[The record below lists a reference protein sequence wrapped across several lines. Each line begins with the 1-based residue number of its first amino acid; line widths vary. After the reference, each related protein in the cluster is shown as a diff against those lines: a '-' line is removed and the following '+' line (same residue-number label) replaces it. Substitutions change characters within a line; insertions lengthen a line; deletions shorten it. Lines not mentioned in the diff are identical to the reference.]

1 MKRLMEKLIM
11 YHEIHRLNREGIRP
25 NQIAK
30 YLVLDTRT
38 VKKILAQSEQEYL
51 DYQESL
57 SSRDKVLDPYE
68 VFIKS
73 RLEACSEAS
82 AAQVHD
88 WLKEHFSDLP
98 DVTEKT
104 VFNFVLH
111 VRGKHG
117 IPKPFCNQRDYEK
130 VDELPY
136 GKQAQVDFGEYNM
149 TTEDN
154 KRKKV
159 YFFCMSLSRSRFKF
173 LWLSEKPFT
182 TLMTILAH
190 EKAFQYFG
198 GIPEIIVYD
207 QDTLFLVNE
216 NKGELILTDAF
227 RIYVAHRGYKLHF
240 CRKSDPQSKGKI
252 ENVVKYVKYNFLR
265 GRIFVDIDT
274 LNGQGMAWLSR
285 TANAKEHAGIKKI
298 PDQQWQIEKE
308 FLNPVNEIFIPQ
320 EAMKPVTIRKDNV
333 INYKSNYYRVPLETY
348 QGSGTKAWIEI
359 SDDNRLMIYDA
370 DNNQIASHQ
379 ISTGKGQTIG
389 GNHYKRDR
397 SLKIDQIIDQLS
409 SLFDDPDQ
417 AKGYLEE
424 IRKKMPRNIRDQA
437 LHIEKQIKR
446 FDMDVI
452 NRSLVFCVENKIFRA
467 TDFESVAEKFH
478 AENQQS
484 VEPSI
489 PITINTLNHAEYKIT
504 PDKSDISDYQS
515 LMN

>member
-1 MKRLMEKLIM
+1 MKRLMDKLIM
-11 YHEIHRLNREGIRP
+11 YHEIHRLYREGNRP
-25 NQIAK
+25 SQIAR

-38 VKKILAQSEQEYL
+38 VKKILIQSEQEYL
-51 DYQESL
+51 DYQESM

-68 VFIKS
+68 VFVKG
-73 RLEACSEAS
+73 RLESCPDAS

-98 DVTEKT
+98 IVTEKT
-104 VFNFVLH
+104 VFNFVLM

-182 TLMTILAH
+182 TLMTIIAH
-190 EKAFQYFG
+190 EKAFEYFG

-207 QDTLFLVNE
+207 QDTLMLVNE

-227 RIYVAHRGYKLHF
+227 RSYVAYRGFKLHF

-252 ENVVKYVKYNFLR
+252 ENVVRYVKYNFLR

-298 PDQQWQIEKE
+298 PHQQWLIEKE
-308 FLNPVNEIFIPQ
+308 LLSPVSEMFMPK
-320 EAMKPVTIRKDNV
+320 EAMKSVAIRKDNV
-333 INYKSNYYRVPLETY
+333 INYKSNYYRVPLGTY
-348 QGSGTKAWIEI
+348 RGPDTKAWIEI
-359 SDDNRLMIYDA
+359 SDDNKLMIYDK
-370 DNNQIASHQ
+370 DDNQIASHQ
-379 ISTGKGQTIG
+379 ISTGKGRTIG
-389 GNHYKRDR
+389 GSHYKRDR
-397 SLKIDQIIDQLS
+397 SSKIDQLIDQLS
-409 SLFDDPDQ
+409 GLFKDPGQ
-417 AKGYLEE
+417 AKVYLEE

-446 FDMDVI
+446 FDIDVI
-452 NRSLVFCVENKIFRA
+452 NHSLAFCIENKIFRA

-478 AENQQS
+478 AEKQQ
-484 VEPSI
+484 
-489 PITINTLNHAEYKIT
+489 PIELSMPVTINTLNHAEYKIT
-504 PDKSDISDYQS
+504 PDKSNISDYQS

>member
-1 MKRLMEKLIM
+1 MKRLMDKLIM
-11 YHEIHRLNREGIRP
+11 YHEIHRFYREGIRP
-25 NQIAK
+25 NQIARQMA
-30 YLVLDTRT
+30 LDTRT
-38 VKKILAQSEQEYL
+38 VKKILAMNEQEYL
-51 DYQESL
+51 DYQERL
-57 SSRDKVLDPYE
+57 SIRDKVLDPYE
-68 VFIKS
+68 GFVRT
-73 RLEACSEAS
+73 RLEACPEAS

-88 WLKEHFSDLP
+88 WLKEHLSDLP

-104 VFNFVLH
+104 VFNFVLM

-117 IPKPFCNQRDYEK
+117 IPKPFCNHRDYEM
-130 VDELPY
+130 VEQTPY
-136 GKQAQVDFGEYNM
+136 GYQAQVDFGEYNM

-159 YFFCMSLSRSRFKF
+159 YFFCMSLSYSRFKF

-182 TLMTILAH
+182 TLMTIIAH
-190 EKAFQYFG
+190 EKAFQHFG

-207 QDTLFLVNE
+207 QDTLMLVDE

-227 RIYVAHRGYKLHF
+227 RSYVAYRGFKLHF

-265 GRIFVDIDT
+265 GRMFVNIDI

-285 TANAKEHAGIKKI
+285 TANAKEHAATKKI
-298 PDQQWQIEKE
+298 PHQQWLIEKE
-308 FLNPVNEIFIPQ
+308 YLHPVSEIFTPQ
-320 EAMKPVTIRKDNV
+320 EALKSVTVTKVNV
-333 INYKSNYYRVPLETY
+333 INYKGNYYRVPLGTHR
-348 QGSGTKAWIEI
+348 GPGTKAWMEI
-359 SDDNRLMIYDA
+359 SNDNRLMIYDT
-370 DNNQIASHQ
+370 DNNQIASHK
-379 ISTGKGQTIG
+379 ISIGKGQTIG
-389 GNHYKRDR
+389 GSHYKRDR

-409 SLFDDPDQ
+409 SLFDDPGQ
-417 AKGYLEE
+417 AKVYLEE

-452 NRSLVFCVENKIFRA
+452 NRSLVFCIESKIFRA

-478 AENQQS
+478 AENQPS
-484 VEPSI
+484 MEPSR
-489 PITINTLNHAEYKIT
+489 PITINTLNHTEYKIT

>member
-1 MKRLMEKLIM
+1 L
-11 YHEIHRLNREGIRP
+11 HREGIRP

-57 SSRDKVLDPYE
+57 SCRDKVLDPYE
-68 VFIKS
+68 IFVKS
-73 RLEACSEAS
+73 RLEACPDAS

-88 WLKEHFSDLP
+88 WLKEHFIDLP
-98 DVTEKT
+98 NVTEKT

-117 IPKPFCNQRDYEK
+117 IPKPFCNQREYEK
-130 VDELPY
+130 VDDPPY

-182 TLMTILAH
+182 TLMTIIAH

-227 RIYVAHRGYKLHF
+227 RSYVAHRGYKLHF

-274 LNGQGMAWLSR
+274 LNGQGMAWLNR
-285 TANAKEHAGIKKI
+285 TANAKEHAAIKKI
-298 PDQQWQIEKE
+298 PYQEWQIEKGCLRAVSE
-308 FLNPVNEIFIPQ
+308 MFTPQ
-320 EAMKPVTIRKDNV
+320 EALKQVTIRKDNV
-333 INYKSNYYRVPLETY
+333 INYKSNYYRVPLGTY
-348 QGSGTKAWIEI
+348 HGPGTKAWIEI

-379 ISTGKGQTIG
+379 ISNGRGQTIG
-389 GNHYKRDR
+389 GSHYMRDR
-397 SLKIDQIIDQLS
+397 SSKIDQLS
-409 SLFDDPDQ
+409 GLFEDPGQ
-417 AKGYLEE
+417 AKVYLEE

-452 NRSLVFCVENKIFRA
+452 NQSLIFCIESKIFRA
-467 TDFESVAEKFH
+467 TDFESVAEKFD
-478 AENQQS
+478 AEKQQS
-484 VEPSI
+484 TELPI
-489 PITINTLNHAEYKIT
+489 PVTINTLNHTEYKIT

>member
-1 MKRLMEKLIM
+1 MKRLMDKLIM
-11 YHEIHRLNREGIRP
+11 YHEIHKFCREGIRP
-25 NQIAK
+25 NQIARQMA
-30 YLVLDTRT
+30 LDTRT
-38 VKKILAQSEQEYL
+38 VKKILAMSEQEYL

-68 VFIKS
+68 VFVKS
-73 RLEACSEAS
+73 RLEACPDAS

-104 VFNFVLH
+104 VFNFVLM

-117 IPKPFCNQRDYEK
+117 IPKPFCNHRDYEMI
-130 VDELPY
+130 DELPY
-136 GKQAQVDFGEYNM
+136 GKQAQVDFGQYNM
-149 TTEDN
+149 TTEDK

-173 LWLSEKPFT
+173 LWLSERPFT
-182 TLMTILAH
+182 TLMTIIAH
-190 EKAFQYFG
+190 EKSFQYFG
-198 GIPEIIVYD
+198 GIPEVIVYD
-207 QDTLFLVNE
+207 QDTLMLVDE

-227 RIYVAHRGYKLHF
+227 RSYVAYRGFKLHF

-252 ENVVKYVKYNFLR
+252 ENVVRYVKYNFLR

-274 LNGQGMAWLSR
+274 LNGQGVAWLSR
-285 TANAKEHAGIKKI
+285 TANAKEHAATKKI

-308 FLNPVNEIFIPQ
+308 FLNPVNEIFTPQ
-320 EAMKPVTIRKDNV
+320 EAMKSVAVTKVNV
-333 INYKSNYYRVPLETY
+333 INYKSNYYRVPLGTHR
-348 QGSGTKAWIEI
+348 GPGTKAWIEI

-389 GNHYKRDR
+389 GSQYKRDR
-397 SLKIDQIIDQLS
+397 SLKIDQLIDQLS
-409 SLFDDPDQ
+409 SHFEDPDQ
-417 AKGYLEE
+417 AKEYLEE

-452 NRSLVFCVENKIFRA
+452 NRSLVFCIENKIFRA

-478 AENQQS
+478 AEKQQS
-484 VEPSI
+484 MEPSI
-489 PITINTLNHAEYKIT
+489 PVTINTLNHAEYKIT